1 MCLTGVCNVMDR
13 AKLISRTIFF
23 IVACLVLV
31 PLLSFYKFVDFSKP
45 LEPFIYLFFVG
56 IAVLIFFGDRLWKG
70 ERELMPLSEWKQRA
84 VNYLK
89 KNNPKKFDEVDV
101 GGRAVWGFEAALL
114 GQVPAGVLWAFKPGS
129 EERFCAFGSIA
140 VGTVDFLVSDMA
152 KPERHL
158 RLTGSKNLV
167 EVACKYLG
175 KPLPKE
181 PKEKDENE
189 TQKQE
194 VSE

>member
-1 MCLTGVCNVMDR
+1 MDKSKLLSR
-13 AKLISRTIFF
+13 AIFF
-23 IVACLVLV
+23 GVACLVLV

-45 LEPFIYLFFVG
+45 LELSTVLLFLGVAG
-56 IAVLIFFGDRLWKG
+56 LIFFGDRLLKG
-70 ERELMPLSEWKQRA
+70 EHELMPLKEWKQHA

-89 KNNPKKFDEVDV
+89 NNNPKKFDETD
-101 GGRAVWGFEAALL
+101 GDGKPVWGFEAALL
-114 GQVPAGVLWAFKPGS
+114 GEVPAGVLWVFKPGS
-129 EERFCAFGSIA
+129 EERFCAFGAIE
-140 VGTVDFLVSDMA
+140 VKTVDAREENFLVSDLVRE
-152 KPERHL
+152 ERHL

-181 PKEKDENE
+181 PKEKDEIE

-194 VSE
+194 GTE